1 LLINYNYVNLNE
13 SKQHNMKQK
22 LLILLVFTFC
32 NTCFSQNNYLDYD
45 GVNDNVTVP
54 GSENVLASATAISMS
69 CKIYPK
75 TTSSGFPLFD
85 GFAGYRNESNF
96 DFYLIQLTSNQL
108 EARFRNSSGTAFTI
122 TYNGLVLNQWSH
134 FFLVYNGSTL
144 KLYNGTTE
152 VGSVAANGSVPAT
165 NASTFKIGLI
175 QFQSY
180 NWYHSGYIDEVSLW
194 NKGLSASEIS
204 TIVGNSGEIANP
216 SGETNLKLYYK
227 FNQGIPYGSNP
238 GLNSLIDEK
247 ATANGTLANFALTG
261 SSSNWG
267 SATLNINSFDENK
280 SVVYPNP
287 TSTILNFSGI
297 SEIQNIK
304 IIDLYGRVILDK
316 ILEPTEE
323 PSIDVNQLQSGTYI
337 AIINNNWKVKFL
349 KK

>member
-1 LLINYNYVNLNE
+1 
-13 SKQHNMKQK
+13 MKQK
-22 LLILLVFTFC
+22 LLFLLVLTFC
-32 NTCFSQNNYLDYD
+32 NTCFSQNNYLDFD
-45 GVNDNVTVP
+45 GVNDNVNVS
-54 GSENVLASATAISMS
+54 GSENVLANATAISMA
-69 CKIYPK
+69 CKIFPK
-75 TTSSGFPLFD
+75 STTSGFPNFN
-85 GFAGYRNESNF
+85 GFAGYRNETNF
-96 DFYLIQLTSNQL
+96 DFYLIQLSSNQV

-152 VGSVAANGSVPAT
+152 VGSVAASGSIPAT
-165 NASTFKIGLI
+165 NAATLKIGLV
-175 QFQSY
+175 QFQTY

-204 TIVGNSGEIANP
+204 TIVANSGEIANP

-238 GLNSLIDEK
+238 GLTSLIDSK
-247 ATANGTLANFALTG
+247 TTANGTLANFALTG

-280 SVVYPNP
+280 SVFYPNP

-316 ILEPTEE
+316 NLEATQE
-323 PSIDVNQLQSGTYI
+323 PKIDVNQLQSGTYI
-337 AIINNNWKVKFL
+337 AIINNNLKVKFL